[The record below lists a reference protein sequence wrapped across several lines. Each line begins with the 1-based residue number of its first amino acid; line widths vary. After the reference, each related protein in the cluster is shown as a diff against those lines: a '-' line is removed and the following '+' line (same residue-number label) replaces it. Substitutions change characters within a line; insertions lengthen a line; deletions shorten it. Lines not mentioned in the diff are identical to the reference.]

1 MDPTEKKTI
10 RLDQLLKL
18 QGAASTGGQA
28 KTMVQGGE
36 VKVNGEVDKRR
47 GRKLQIGDVVEVG
60 GQSITVDEGLLRGD
74 PTP

>member
-1 MDPTEKKTI
+1 MDATEKKTI

-47 GRKLQIGDVVEVG
+47 GRKLQIGDVVEAG
-60 GQSITVDEGLLRGD
+60 GKTITVDEALLAGD
-74 PTP
+74 PEP